1 MAGTLRLHAK
11 WKINSA
17 IHLIVQLL
25 LVSMLLS
32 KNKEMMK
39 KITYILG
46 LFSMLTFQS
55 CLDMEPKTQLAD
67 TNYWQTPDHFKL
79 FATQFYGWTVDF
91 KQLDDSPHSDVRSDL
106 RTGITLD
113 VYSNGTNSIPSSDKT
128 YTNNYNRIR
137 QVNTL
142 LQQAEGY
149 AAPADI
155 ETSVGEAHFFR
166 AYCYFDLLQVYGDV
180 IITRTPLD
188 IDSPEMQMARN
199 SRDEVVDFILEDL
212 EEAIRLL
219 PEANEISSKDE
230 GRLSSQAASA
240 FLSRVALYEG
250 TWQKFR
256 NGGQNNDRSSALLD
270 IAATSAHDV
279 IESGFFELFAPE
291 ELGTEAYKYLFIL
304 ENDKS
309 NPAGITKSGNKEY
322 IFTRRHDPT
331 LASIGFNITQGRL
344 GNAVYVT
351 RKMANMYLQ
360 SNGLPINPQTWDY
373 SKVDSEFK
381 DRDNRMSNTL
391 MIPGHTYWGTG
402 GGRIDWTGSTEEIAN
417 ASHKNFMPS
426 TGTGYFPH
434 KWCCERD
441 GVPTGME
448 AYDYPIIRYAEV
460 LLNYAEAVFERDDK
474 ISDEDLAISLNLT
487 RKRVNPNMPDLTNAF
502 VSANNLDMRTE
513 IRRERTVEFYDENFR
528 IDDLKRWKT
537 AEEEMPMNLTG
548 VKWRGTEYETK
559 WSDASSKTMDAEGCI
574 IYEQGRVWEEKH
586 YLYPLPIDQ
595 LKLNPNL
602 KQNPG
607 WE

>member
-1 MAGTLRLHAK
+1 
-11 WKINSA
+11 
-17 IHLIVQLL
+17 
-25 LVSMLLS
+25 MLLS

-402 GGRIDWTGSTEEIAN
+402 GGRIDWTGSAEEIAN

-441 GVPTGME
+441 GVPAGME

-548 VKWRGTEYETK
+548 VKWRGTDYETK

>member
-1 MAGTLRLHAK
+1 
-11 WKINSA
+11 
-17 IHLIVQLL
+17 
-25 LVSMLLS
+25 
-32 KNKEMMK
+32 MK

-402 GGRIDWTGSTEEIAN
+402 GGRIDWTGSAEEIAN

-434 KWCCERD
+434 KRCCERD

-502 VSANNLDMRTE
+502 VSANNLEMRTE

-586 YLYPLPIDQ
+586 YLYPLPMDQ

>member
-1 MAGTLRLHAK
+1 
-11 WKINSA
+11 
-17 IHLIVQLL
+17 
-25 LVSMLLS
+25 
-32 KNKEMMK
+32 MMK

-402 GGRIDWTGSTEEIAN
+402 GGRIDWTGSAEEIAN
-417 ASHKNFMPS
+417 ASHKNFMSS

-574 IYEQGRVWEEKH
+574 ICEQGRVWEEKH

>member
-1 MAGTLRLHAK
+1 
-11 WKINSA
+11 
-17 IHLIVQLL
+17 
-25 LVSMLLS
+25 
-32 KNKEMMK
+32 MMK

-270 IAATSAHDV
+270 IAVTSAHDV

-402 GGRIDWTGSTEEIAN
+402 GGRIDWTGSAEEIAN

>member
-1 MAGTLRLHAK
+1 
-11 WKINSA
+11 
-17 IHLIVQLL
+17 
-25 LVSMLLS
+25 
-32 KNKEMMK
+32 MMK

-67 TNYWQTPDHFKL
+67 TNYWQNPDHFKL

-402 GGRIDWTGSTEEIAN
+402 GGRIDWTGSAEEIAN

-502 VSANNLDMRTE
+502 VSANNLEMRTE

-586 YLYPLPIDQ
+586 YLYPLPMDQ

>member
-1 MAGTLRLHAK
+1 
-11 WKINSA
+11 
-17 IHLIVQLL
+17 
-25 LVSMLLS
+25 
-32 KNKEMMK
+32 
-39 KITYILG
+39 
-46 LFSMLTFQS
+46 
-55 CLDMEPKTQLAD
+55 MEPKTQLAD

>member
-1 MAGTLRLHAK
+1 
-11 WKINSA
+11 
-17 IHLIVQLL
+17 
-25 LVSMLLS
+25 
-32 KNKEMMK
+32 MMK

-331 LASIGFNITQGRL
+331 LSSIGFNITQGRL

-402 GGRIDWTGSTEEIAN
+402 GGRIDWTGSAEEIAN

-574 IYEQGRVWEEKH
+574 ICEQGRVWEEKH

>member
-1 MAGTLRLHAK
+1 
-11 WKINSA
+11 
-17 IHLIVQLL
+17 
-25 LVSMLLS
+25 
-32 KNKEMMK
+32 MMK

-402 GGRIDWTGSTEEIAN
+402 GGRIDWTGSAEEIAN

-441 GVPTGME
+441 GVPTGMK

>member
-1 MAGTLRLHAK
+1 
-11 WKINSA
+11 
-17 IHLIVQLL
+17 
-25 LVSMLLS
+25 
-32 KNKEMMK
+32 MK

-402 GGRIDWTGSTEEIAN
+402 GGRIDWTGSAEEIAN
-417 ASHKNFMPS
+417 ASHKNYMPS

-502 VSANNLDMRTE
+502 VSVNNLDMRTE

>member
-1 MAGTLRLHAK
+1 
-11 WKINSA
+11 
-17 IHLIVQLL
+17 
-25 LVSMLLS
+25 
-32 KNKEMMK
+32 MMK

-309 NPAGITKSGNKEY
+309 NPAGITKSGDKEY

-402 GGRIDWTGSTEEIAN
+402 GGRIDWTGSAEEIAN

-502 VSANNLDMRTE
+502 VSANNLEMRTE

-586 YLYPLPIDQ
+586 YLYPLPMDQ

>member
-1 MAGTLRLHAK
+1 
-11 WKINSA
+11 
-17 IHLIVQLL
+17 
-25 LVSMLLS
+25 
-32 KNKEMMK
+32 MMK

-402 GGRIDWTGSTEEIAN
+402 GGRIDWTGSAEEIAN
-417 ASHKNFMPS
+417 ASHKNYMPS

-537 AEEEMPMNLTG
+537 AEEEMSMNLTG

-586 YLYPLPIDQ
+586 YLYPSARKRSL
-595 LKLNPNL
+595 LWSNRNG
-602 KQNPG
+602 NRSSVAG
-607 WE
+607 

>member
-1 MAGTLRLHAK
+1 
-11 WKINSA
+11 
-17 IHLIVQLL
+17 
-25 LVSMLLS
+25 
-32 KNKEMMK
+32 MMK

-402 GGRIDWTGSTEEIAN
+402 GGRIDWTGSAEEIAN
-417 ASHKNFMPS
+417 ASHKNYMPS

-537 AEEEMPMNLTG
+537 AEEEMSMNLTG

>member
-1 MAGTLRLHAK
+1 
-11 WKINSA
+11 
-17 IHLIVQLL
+17 
-25 LVSMLLS
+25 
-32 KNKEMMK
+32 MMK

-402 GGRIDWTGSTEEIAN
+402 GGRIDWTGSAEEIAN

-502 VSANNLDMRTE
+502 VSANNLEMRTE

-586 YLYPLPIDQ
+586 YLYPLPMDQ

>member
-1 MAGTLRLHAK
+1 
-11 WKINSA
+11 
-17 IHLIVQLL
+17 
-25 LVSMLLS
+25 MLLS

-402 GGRIDWTGSTEEIAN
+402 GGRIDWTGSAEEIAN
-417 ASHKNFMPS
+417 ASHKNYMPS

-502 VSANNLDMRTE
+502 VSANNLDMRE

-537 AEEEMPMNLTG
+537 AEEEMSMNLTG

>member
-1 MAGTLRLHAK
+1 
-11 WKINSA
+11 
-17 IHLIVQLL
+17 
-25 LVSMLLS
+25 
-32 KNKEMMK
+32 MMK

-166 AYCYFDLLQVYGDV
+166 AYCYFDLLRVYGDV

-402 GGRIDWTGSTEEIAN
+402 GGRIDWTGSAEEIAN

-574 IYEQGRVWEEKH
+574 ICEQGRVWEEKH

>member
-1 MAGTLRLHAK
+1 
-11 WKINSA
+11 
-17 IHLIVQLL
+17 
-25 LVSMLLS
+25 
-32 KNKEMMK
+32 MMK

-402 GGRIDWTGSTEEIAN
+402 GGRIDWTGSAEEIAN

-574 IYEQGRVWEEKH
+574 IYEQGRFWEEKH

>member
-1 MAGTLRLHAK
+1 
-11 WKINSA
+11 
-17 IHLIVQLL
+17 
-25 LVSMLLS
+25 MLLS

-381 DRDNRMSNTL
+381 NRDNRMSNTL

-402 GGRIDWTGSTEEIAN
+402 GGRIDWTGSAEEIAN

>member
-1 MAGTLRLHAK
+1 
-11 WKINSA
+11 
-17 IHLIVQLL
+17 
-25 LVSMLLS
+25 
-32 KNKEMMK
+32 MMK

-402 GGRIDWTGSTEEIAN
+402 GGRIDWTGSAEEIAN

-574 IYEQGRVWEEKH
+574 ICEQGRIWEEKH

>member
-1 MAGTLRLHAK
+1 
-11 WKINSA
+11 
-17 IHLIVQLL
+17 
-25 LVSMLLS
+25 
-32 KNKEMMK
+32 MK

-402 GGRIDWTGSTEEIAN
+402 GGRIDWTGSAEEIAN
-417 ASHKNFMPS
+417 ASHKNYMPS

-441 GVPTGME
+441 GVPTGMG

-607 WE
+607 WES

>member
-1 MAGTLRLHAK
+1 
-11 WKINSA
+11 
-17 IHLIVQLL
+17 
-25 LVSMLLS
+25 
-32 KNKEMMK
+32 MK

-360 SNGLPINPQTWDY
+360 SNGLSINPQTWDY

-402 GGRIDWTGSTEEIAN
+402 GGRIDWTGSAEEIAN

>member
-1 MAGTLRLHAK
+1 
-11 WKINSA
+11 
-17 IHLIVQLL
+17 
-25 LVSMLLS
+25 
-32 KNKEMMK
+32 MMK

-149 AAPADI
+149 VAPADI

-402 GGRIDWTGSTEEIAN
+402 GGRIDWTGSAEEIAN

>member
-1 MAGTLRLHAK
+1 
-11 WKINSA
+11 
-17 IHLIVQLL
+17 
-25 LVSMLLS
+25 
-32 KNKEMMK
+32 MK

-188 IDSPEMQMARN
+188 IDLPEMQMARN

-402 GGRIDWTGSTEEIAN
+402 GGRIDWTGSAEEIAN

-502 VSANNLDMRTE
+502 VSANNLEMRTE

-586 YLYPLPIDQ
+586 YLYPLPMDQ

>member
-1 MAGTLRLHAK
+1 
-11 WKINSA
+11 
-17 IHLIVQLL
+17 
-25 LVSMLLS
+25 
-32 KNKEMMK
+32 MMK

-142 LQQAEGY
+142 LQQVEGY
-149 AAPADI
+149 AVPADI

-279 IESGFFELFAPE
+279 IESGFFELFNPE

-402 GGRIDWTGSTEEIAN
+402 GGRIDWTGSAEEIAN
-417 ASHKNFMPS
+417 ASHKNYMPS

-559 WSDASSKTMDAEGCI
+559 WSDASSKPMDAEGCI

>member
-1 MAGTLRLHAK
+1 
-11 WKINSA
+11 
-17 IHLIVQLL
+17 
-25 LVSMLLS
+25 
-32 KNKEMMK
+32 MMK

-402 GGRIDWTGSTEEIAN
+402 GGRIDWTGSAEEIAN

-434 KWCCERD
+434 KWCCEHD

-502 VSANNLDMRTE
+502 VSANNLEMRTE

-586 YLYPLPIDQ
+586 YLYPLPMDQ

>member
-1 MAGTLRLHAK
+1 
-11 WKINSA
+11 
-17 IHLIVQLL
+17 
-25 LVSMLLS
+25 
-32 KNKEMMK
+32 MK

-402 GGRIDWTGSTEEIAN
+402 GGRIDWTGSAEEIAN
-417 ASHKNFMPS
+417 ASHKNYMPS

-513 IRRERTVEFYDENFR
+513 IRRERTVELYDENFR

>member
-1 MAGTLRLHAK
+1 
-11 WKINSA
+11 
-17 IHLIVQLL
+17 
-25 LVSMLLS
+25 
-32 KNKEMMK
+32 MMK

-149 AAPADI
+149 AVPADI

-188 IDSPEMQMARN
+188 IDSPEMKMARN

-344 GNAVYVT
+344 GNALYVT

-402 GGRIDWTGSTEEIAN
+402 GGRIDWTGSAEEIAN

-548 VKWRGTEYETK
+548 VKWRGTDYETK

>member
-1 MAGTLRLHAK
+1 
-11 WKINSA
+11 
-17 IHLIVQLL
+17 
-25 LVSMLLS
+25 
-32 KNKEMMK
+32 MMK

-55 CLDMEPKTQLAD
+55 CLDLEPKTQLAD

-79 FATQFYGWTVDF
+79 FATQFYGWSADF
-91 KQLDDSPHSDVRSDL
+91 RQLDDSPHSDIRSDL
-106 RTGITLD
+106 RTAITFD

-128 YTNNYNRIR
+128 YTDNYNRIR
-137 QVNTL
+137 QTNML
-142 LQQAEGY
+142 LQQAESY
-149 AAPADI
+149 AAPSDI
-155 ETSVGEAHFFR
+155 ATFVGEAHFFR

-180 IITRTPLD
+180 IITRTQLD
-188 IDSPEMQMARN
+188 IDSPEMQMSRN
-199 SRDEVVDFILEDL
+199 SRSEVVDFIIEDL
-212 EEAIRLL
+212 EEAVRLL
-219 PEANEISSKDE
+219 PAANEISSNDE

-256 NGGQNNDRSSALLD
+256 NGGQNNERSKALLD

-279 IESGFFELFAPE
+279 MESDFFELFAPE

-309 NPAGITKSGNKEY
+309 NPAGITKSANKEY

-360 SNGLPINPQTWDY
+360 NNGLPVDPQTWDY

-381 DRDNRMSNTL
+381 NRDNRMSNTL

-402 GGRIDWTGSTEEIAN
+402 GGRIDWTGSAEEIAN
-417 ASHKNFMPS
+417 ACHKNYMPS

-602 KQNPG
+602 KQNQG

>member
-1 MAGTLRLHAK
+1 
-11 WKINSA
+11 
-17 IHLIVQLL
+17 
-25 LVSMLLS
+25 
-32 KNKEMMK
+32 MK
-39 KITYILG
+39 KITYIWG

-402 GGRIDWTGSTEEIAN
+402 GGRIDWTGSAEEIAN

-502 VSANNLDMRTE
+502 VSANNLEMRTE

-586 YLYPLPIDQ
+586 YLYPLPMDQ

>member
-1 MAGTLRLHAK
+1 
-11 WKINSA
+11 
-17 IHLIVQLL
+17 
-25 LVSMLLS
+25 
-32 KNKEMMK
+32 MMK

-142 LQQAEGY
+142 LQQVEGY
-149 AAPADI
+149 AVPADI

-279 IESGFFELFAPE
+279 IESGFFELFNPE

-381 DRDNRMSNTL
+381 NRDNRMSNTL

-402 GGRIDWTGSTEEIAN
+402 GGRIDWTGSAEEIAN

-474 ISDEDLAISLNLT
+474 ISDEGLAISLNLT

-548 VKWRGTEYETK
+548 VKWRGTDYETK
-559 WSDASSKTMDAEGCI
+559 WTDASSKTMDAEGCI

-602 KQNPG
+602 EQNPG

>member
-1 MAGTLRLHAK
+1 
-11 WKINSA
+11 
-17 IHLIVQLL
+17 
-25 LVSMLLS
+25 
-32 KNKEMMK
+32 MMK

-309 NPAGITKSGNKEY
+309 NHAGITKSGNKEY

-402 GGRIDWTGSTEEIAN
+402 GGRIDWTGSAEEIAN

-574 IYEQGRVWEEKH
+574 ICEQGRVWEEKH

>member
-1 MAGTLRLHAK
+1 
-11 WKINSA
+11 
-17 IHLIVQLL
+17 
-25 LVSMLLS
+25 
-32 KNKEMMK
+32 MMK

-402 GGRIDWTGSTEEIAN
+402 GGRIDWTGSAEEIAN

-574 IYEQGRVWEEKH
+574 ICEQGRVWEEKH
-586 YLYPLPIDQ
+586 YLP
-595 LKLNPNL
+595 
-602 KQNPG
+602 
-607 WE
+607 

>member
-1 MAGTLRLHAK
+1 
-11 WKINSA
+11 
-17 IHLIVQLL
+17 
-25 LVSMLLS
+25 
-32 KNKEMMK
+32 MMK

-113 VYSNGTNSIPSSDKT
+113 VYSNGTNSIPSSDKS

-402 GGRIDWTGSTEEIAN
+402 GGRIDWTGSAEEIAN

-502 VSANNLDMRTE
+502 VSANNLEMRTE

-586 YLYPLPIDQ
+586 YLYPLPMDQ

>member
-1 MAGTLRLHAK
+1 
-11 WKINSA
+11 
-17 IHLIVQLL
+17 
-25 LVSMLLS
+25 
-32 KNKEMMK
+32 MMK

-212 EEAIRLL
+212 EEAISLL

-402 GGRIDWTGSTEEIAN
+402 GGRIDWTGSAEEIAN

>member
-1 MAGTLRLHAK
+1 
-11 WKINSA
+11 
-17 IHLIVQLL
+17 
-25 LVSMLLS
+25 
-32 KNKEMMK
+32 MMK

-402 GGRIDWTGSTEEIAN
+402 GGRIDWTGSAEEIAN

-528 IDDLKRWKT
+528 IDDLKLWKT

>member
-1 MAGTLRLHAK
+1 
-11 WKINSA
+11 
-17 IHLIVQLL
+17 
-25 LVSMLLS
+25 
-32 KNKEMMK
+32 MMK

-55 CLDMEPKTQLAD
+55 CLDLEPKTQLAD

-79 FATQFYGWTVDF
+79 FATQFYGWSADF
-91 KQLDDSPHSDVRSDL
+91 RQLDDSPHSDIRSDL
-106 RTGITLD
+106 RTAITFD

-128 YTNNYNRIR
+128 YTDNYNRIR
-137 QVNTL
+137 QTNML
-142 LQQAEGY
+142 LQQAESY
-149 AAPADI
+149 AAPSDI
-155 ETSVGEAHFFR
+155 ATFVGEAHFFR

-180 IITRTPLD
+180 IITRTQLD
-188 IDSPEMQMARN
+188 IDSQEMQMSRN
-199 SRDEVVDFILEDL
+199 SRSEVVDFIIEDL
-212 EEAIRLL
+212 EEAVRLL
-219 PEANEISSKDE
+219 PAANEISSNDE

-256 NGGQNNDRSSALLD
+256 NGGQNNERSKALLD

-279 IESGFFELFAPE
+279 MESDFFELFAPE

-309 NPAGITKSGNKEY
+309 NPAGITKSANKEY

-360 SNGLPINPQTWDY
+360 NNGLPVDPQTWDY

-381 DRDNRMSNTL
+381 NRDNRMSNTL

-402 GGRIDWTGSTEEIAN
+402 GGRIDWTGSAEEIAN
-417 ASHKNFMPS
+417 ACHKNYMPS

>member
-1 MAGTLRLHAK
+1 
-11 WKINSA
+11 
-17 IHLIVQLL
+17 
-25 LVSMLLS
+25 
-32 KNKEMMK
+32 MMK

-402 GGRIDWTGSTEEIAN
+402 GGRIDWTGSAEEIAN
-417 ASHKNFMPS
+417 ASHKNYMPS

-460 LLNYAEAVFERDDK
+460 LLNYSEAVFERDDK